1 MKKIVVLSLLVL
13 LASCKKENKVDA
25 VPSGSE
31 SASEVVQTAQEAFVY
46 GMPLI
51 LMDITQMK
59 MTDGRNPDASALN
72 SFSHKSKFPDASFR
86 DVVRAN
92 ADTYYSSASLN
103 LKAEP
108 VILSVPSTNG
118 RYYMMPMLDA
128 YTNVFASPGTRTT
141 GNDAHNFIITGP
153 EWNGQ
158 VPAGMEQIKAPTDMV
173 WIIGRTQVNS
183 KADGDKVVVPLQKQY
198 KLTPLSAFGK
208 VYTPPAPKP
217 NPDVPKED
225 PNAILEKIT
234 AEDFFNRIN
243 KLMVENPPAAA
254 DAPAMEKFAKIGI
267 GPGLKFSLASF
278 TPEEQEAIRKIPEQV
293 FAAMNEES
301 KKGGNSLINGWKLM
315 PDNIANFG
323 TDYMTRAFVAYY
335 GLGANLREDAIYPAC
350 SYDAD
355 GNQLNGTNKYVLHF
369 EKGKTPP
376 AKAFWS
382 LTMYDMEGYMVA
394 NPINR
399 NAIGDRSNLK
409 TNADGSIDIYF
420 QNVSP
425 GKDKESNW
433 LPAPKGDFN
442 VLLRVYWPKEEML
455 NGSWKAP
462 AIKKI

>member
-1 MKKIVVLSLLVL
+1 
-13 LASCKKENKVDA
+13 
-25 VPSGSE
+25 
-31 SASEVVQTAQEAFVY
+31 
-46 GMPLI
+46 
-51 LMDITQMK
+51 
-59 MTDGRNPDASALN
+59 
-72 SFSHKSKFPDASFR
+72 
-86 DVVRAN
+86 
-92 ADTYYSSASLN
+92 
-103 LKAEP
+103 
-108 VILSVPSTNG
+108 
-118 RYYMMPMLDA
+118 
-128 YTNVFASPGTRTT
+128 
-141 GNDAHNFIITGP
+141 
-153 EWNGQ
+153 
-158 VPAGMEQIKAPTDMV
+158 MEQIKAPTDMV

-208 VYTPPAPKP
+208 VYTPPSPKP

-225 PNAILEKIT
+225 PNAILGKIT
-234 AEDFFNRIN
+234 AEEFFNRIN
-243 KLMVENPPAAA
+243 KLMVENPPTTA

-301 KKGGNSLINGWKLM
+301 KKGGNSLVNGWKLM

-455 NGSWKAP
+455 NGSWEAP